1 VKISFFH
8 FITLFIMSTTQQ
20 EHQLN
25 YEELGA
31 AAAKLDHAAVT
42 QAAQAMSAPT
52 AGAAIVPPQVCN
64 LYKKVKPFLSLIGSI
79 PFIPSSIKV
88 AIKAFS
94 SGMNLL
100 CP

>member
-1 VKISFFH
+1 
-8 FITLFIMSTTQQ
+8 MSTPHQ

-31 AAAKLDHAAVT
+31 AAAKLDHEGVA

-52 AGAAIVPPQVCN
+52 AAAGVIPPAVCN
-64 LYKKVKPFLSLIGSI
+64 LYQKVKPFLNLIAGI

-88 AIKAFS
+88 AIKAFVT
-94 SGMNLL
+94 GMNLL